1 MLPSDAPDS
10 LIALALQCVSDDISN
25 RPSSGDMMDWLQDLH
40 DTTPEDSLPPPI
52 LSPVDW
58 GLSETSMSFGG
69 GEDTVWTAIMSA
81 DSSLLREKSEGAA
94 HTDLLP
100 VVNTR
105 NLGSDTSQ
113 HSNMTPNRKHSP
125 LNVIVTPNKN
135 HDSPLFNTPFAPH
148 PLQSPTS
155 SPGLNDE
162 VLVLML
168 LNKCF
173 PPSLSLVPYLCLA
186 LISSPPLLISFP
198 TFPSLY
204 SS

>member
-1 MLPSDAPDS
+1 
-10 LIALALQCVSDDISN
+10 
-25 RPSSGDMMDWLQDLH
+25 MDWLQDLH